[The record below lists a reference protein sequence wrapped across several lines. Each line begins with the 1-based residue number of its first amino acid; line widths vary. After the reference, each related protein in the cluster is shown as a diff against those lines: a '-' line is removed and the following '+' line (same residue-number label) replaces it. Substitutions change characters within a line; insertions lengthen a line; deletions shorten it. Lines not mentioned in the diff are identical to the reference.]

1 VRRNKMET
9 LIKKYP
15 AVVEV
20 IFENQADYDAGRAS
34 AINLSVPA
42 EDNICGTYRQP
53 VSVPV
58 DFVHKLRYLE
68 AVKAS
73 DGKPETIQTLVN
85 EYTARRAH
93 GA

>member
-1 VRRNKMET
+1 MET

-15 AVVEV
+15 ATVEV
-20 IFENQADYDAGRAS
+20 TFENQAAYDAGNAA
-34 AINLSVPA
+34 AINLRVPVG
-42 EDNICGTYRQP
+42 ENFCGTYRQP

-58 DFVHKLRYLE
+58 DFVHKIRYLE

-73 DGKPETIQTLVN
+73 DGKPETIQALVN
-85 EYTARRAH
+85 EYTARRPH